1 MKTLT
6 LIHYGELTLKG
17 KNRKY
22 FEEQLIK
29 NIYDKCG
36 GSLHRYRGYLV
47 MEGGNPENLR
57 YIFGISWFANVL
69 SIEKDIDA
77 LKGAIIE
84 KVKDG
89 ISSAESFAVYTK
101 RADKEFTHTSMKVS
115 ELVGDEIVKHYNKK
129 VDLKNPDFPIYIE
142 ISDKIYVYFKK
153 NKGLGGLPVGISGK
167 VLCLLSG
174 GIDSPVAAYL
184 MNKRGCYVDYVHFH
198 VFPDNDRVLETKIKL
213 ILESLRKYENKC
225 KVFLVPYKQFERAI
239 LKGDYLDGNEL
250 ILFRRFMFKTAER
263 ISQSY
268 GYSALVSGDSLG
280 QVASQTL
287 DNLKAVRNVVAL
299 PIFQPL
305 ISYDKQEIIDLSK
318 KIGTYETSIQKYKDC
333 CSLISRNPR
342 TRANIKQVRKI
353 EEIINI
359 EDAIDKTL
367 RNMDVVNL

>member
-1 MKTLT
+1 MNTLT

-22 FEEQLIK
+22 FEDQLIK

-36 GSLHRYRGYLV
+36 GRLHRYRGYLV
-47 MEGGNPENLR
+47 MDEGNPQNLR
-57 YIFGISWFANVL
+57 EIFGISWFANVFSL
-69 SIEKDIDA
+69 EKDIDT
-77 LKGAIIE
+77 LKEAIIE

-101 RADKEFTHTSMKVS
+101 RADKKFPYTSVLVS
-115 ELVGDEIVKHYNKK
+115 EIVGKEIANSYNKK
-129 VDLKNPDFPIYIE
+129 VDLKNPHFPIYIE

-153 NKGLGGLPVGISGK
+153 NRGLGGLPVGISGK

-198 VFPDNDRVLETKIKL
+198 VFSDNDRVLETKIKL
-213 ILESLRKYENKC
+213 ILESLRKYSNKC
-225 KVFLVPYKQFERAI
+225 KAFLVPYYQFEHAI
-239 LKGDYLDGNEL
+239 LMRDHLDGNEL

-287 DNLKAVRNVVAL
+287 ENIKAVDDCISISL
-299 PIFQPL
+299 FQPL

-318 KIGTYETSIQKYKDC
+318 KIGTYESSIQKYKDC
-333 CSLISRNPR
+333 CSLLTKNPR
-342 TRANIKQVRKI
+342 TKANIKQVRKI
-353 EEIINI
+353 EELINI
-359 EDAIDKTL
+359 EDTVDKTI
-367 RNMDVVNL
+367 RDMDVVNL

>member
-1 MKTLT
+1 MIT

-36 GSLHRYRGYLV
+36 GRLHRHRGYLV
-47 MEGGNPENLR
+47 MDGGNHENLKD
-57 YIFGISWFANVL
+57 IFGISWYTKAFPLDKNIDVL
-69 SIEKDIDA
+69 K
-77 LKGAIIE
+77 KVIIE
-84 KVKDG
+84 KVKDK
-89 ISSAESFAVYTK
+89 ISSVRTFAVYTK
-101 RADKEFTHTSMKVS
+101 RADKKFPYTSVEVS
-115 ELVGDEIVKHYNKK
+115 EMVGNEIIKYYSKQ
-129 VDLKNPDFPIYIE
+129 VDLKNPEFPIYIE
-142 ISDKIYVYFKK
+142 ISDKIYVYLKK
-153 NKGLGGLPVGISGK
+153 IKGLGGLPVGVSGK

-198 VFPDNDRVLETKIKL
+198 VFPDNDRVLETKMKL
-213 ILESLRKYENKC
+213 ILESLRKYENKG

-239 LKGDYLDGNEL
+239 LMVDYMYSNEM

-263 ISQSY
+263 IAQSY

-287 DNLKAVRNVVAL
+287 ENIKAVDDCISTSL
-299 PIFQPL
+299 FQPL
-305 ISYDKQEIIDLSK
+305 ISYDKQEIVNLAKQIH
-318 KIGTYETSIQKYKDC
+318 TYEHSIQNYKDC

-342 TRANIKQVRKI
+342 TRADIKKI
-353 EEIINI
+353 REMEEIIDI
-359 EDAIDKTL
+359 EGIVDRTL
-367 RNMDVVNL
+367 RDMYVVNL